1 MIMLTQE
8 QKVAQTIENYQQN
21 FADVKLAYL
30 FSLIN
35 QEKPELFVLSNV
47 ETTNKGDDLTQ
58 TLIQAKSF
66 EKIEKNS
73 NLSPD
78 IKKLVKNM
86 KYMSIDWD
94 ADGWQ
99 AVKTIINI
107 NNLSPILTQEQ
118 KQEAIKNITE
128 IQENFGLK
136 ELIIQSQQ
144 HPLELV
150 QNLKQGLMDLC
161 DTAEIKYN
169 QFGLDRLTI
178 HYGDEN
184 GDFTGYFQPGE
195 NFLVVKK
202 LFVLAHE
209 WMHFIDEAVGVH
221 RFKEGIFLT
230 DLMNNFSNTE
240 KEDLWKT
247 SILKPVN
254 EFKNFLSIVNKE
266 NQEYDVTNFDNKIVD
281 CAQFLHKYA
290 LNKDTFNNDVKK
302 VAKEFSDKNS
312 PNYLNHDYF
321 DTSIKS
327 LLDESHAPR
336 YFSFLKAQAEVYEKN
351 VNDIAL
357 KAPNAFVEFSQLADK
372 HLGEANYTE
381 STIEV
386 FARTFETYIQNECEK
401 KGIQSSLCVHHDA
414 HFYPQK
420 EDKQRIIEFW
430 EKGFAQIKEQI
441 NSMCSARDNKLSNPS
456 LESLKDNLD
465 NYTINNLLNKVKE
478 NRPLTSTSSLSSKNE
493 TIDDINSNET
503 KNDLLP
509 TTKSKIQSLRNK
521 KQTNLSHVN
530 EQNVKHYKT

>member
-1 MIMLTQE
+1 MLTQE

-35 QEKPELFVLSNV
+35 QEKPELFVLSNI
-47 ETTNKGDDLTQ
+47 ESTNKGDDLTQ

-66 EKIEKNS
+66 EEIEKNS
-73 NLSPD
+73 TISSE
-78 IKKLVKNM
+78 IKRLIKNM

-94 ADGWQ
+94 DDGWQ
-99 AVKTIINI
+99 AVQTIVNI
-107 NNLSPILTQEQ
+107 NNLSPILTEEQ

-144 HPLELV
+144 HPLELI

-161 DTAEIKYN
+161 DVAEIKYN
-169 QFGLDRLTI
+169 QFGLERLTI

-221 RFKEGIFLT
+221 RFKPNYSLT
-230 DLMNNFSNTE
+230 YLMDQLNDPKKS
-240 KEDLWKT
+240 DLWN
-247 SILKPVN
+247 SGILKPVN
-254 EFKNFLSIVNKE
+254 EFKNFLSIVNNE
-266 NQEYDVTNFDNKIVD
+266 NKTYDVNNFDVKIVD

-290 LNKDTFNNDVKK
+290 LNKDTFNDDVKK
-302 VAKEFSDKNS
+302 IAAEFSNQNS
-312 PNYLNHDYF
+312 THYLKHDYF
-321 DTSIKS
+321 ETSIKS

-351 VNDIAL
+351 VNETAL
-357 KAPNAFVEFSQLADK
+357 QAPNAFVEFSQLADK
-372 HLGEANYTE
+372 HLGEENYTE

-401 KGIQSSLCVHHDA
+401 KGIQSTLCVHHDA
-414 HFYPQK
+414 NFYPQK
-420 EDKQRIIEFW
+420 EDKQKIIDFW
-430 EKGFAQIKEQI
+430 EKGFVQIKEQI
-441 NSMCSARDNKLSNPS
+441 NSMCTAQENKLFNPS
-456 LESLKDNLD
+456 FKTNTNDSNLD
-465 NYTINNLLNKVKE
+465 SYTINNILNKVKE
-478 NRPLTSTSSLSSKNE
+478 NRPLISNYTLSNSQFENNKTLNDDDSQSNSISSM
-493 TIDDINSNET
+493 
-503 KNDLLP
+503 
-509 TTKSKIQSLRNK
+509 KSKIQSLRNK
-521 KQTNLSHVN
+521 NQSNAN
-530 EQNVKHYKT
+530 DQNVKHYK